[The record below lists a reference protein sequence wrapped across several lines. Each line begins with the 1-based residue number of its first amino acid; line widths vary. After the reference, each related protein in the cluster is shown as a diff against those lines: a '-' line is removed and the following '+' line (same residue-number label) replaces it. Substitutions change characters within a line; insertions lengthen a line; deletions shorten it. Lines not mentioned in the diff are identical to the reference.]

1 MPTKSEYIN
10 RVLLIMNEAALFSGT
25 GVQFLGADN
34 PNVDRHIEGSF
45 VDAWRRCAGVL
56 PKSWFKSASFKNSPI
71 IPDLANGTGCVVLPT
86 DFYLLNS
93 FKMVGWKKPIYETAV
108 ENERT
113 SSIQNNEYTRGSQ
126 IRPVGTTKSMDVDV
140 TKIIA
145 LNSVNIP
152 DKKTIEPYTYVRI
165 GEKIFQI
172 PQLVIWCSQLEG
184 TGQNNDYEY
193 GNCFTF
199 NGDIWIYIGQS
210 CQSNTFPEASSYWKK
225 IEGKTFSIEQV
236 LSYYS
241 LPKGLASHT
250 IEEALYIPSVKP
262 LSEFDSDEDLGIDQ
276 RILEPLAYLSASTVF
291 TIFEKYD
298 IAKAL
303 EIRVS
308 EMFPG
313 FKSQVGAMITIKQ

>member
-1 MPTKSEYIN
+1 
-10 RVLLIMNEAALFSGT
+10 
-25 GVQFLGADN
+25 
-34 PNVDRHIEGSF
+34 
-45 VDAWRRCAGVL
+45 
-56 PKSWFKSASFKNSPI
+56 
-71 IPDLANGTGCVVLPT
+71 
-86 DFYLLNS
+86 
-93 FKMVGWKKPIYETAV
+93 MVGWKKPIYETAV

-140 TKIIA
+140 TKITA

-152 DKKTIEPYTYVRI
+152 DKKTIDPYTYVRI

-184 TGQNNDYEY
+184 TGQNNYYVY
-193 GNCFTF
+193 GNCFSF
-199 NGDIWIYIGQS
+199 EGDIWIYIGQS
-210 CQSNTFPEASSYWKK
+210 CPPNTFPEASSYWEK